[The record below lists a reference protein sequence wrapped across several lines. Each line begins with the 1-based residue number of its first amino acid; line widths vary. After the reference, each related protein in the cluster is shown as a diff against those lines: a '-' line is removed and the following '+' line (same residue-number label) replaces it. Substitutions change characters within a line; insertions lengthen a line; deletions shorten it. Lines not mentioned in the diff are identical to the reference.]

1 MNGQAGRRHGLR
13 TIAILASV
21 AALGS
26 MAIHML
32 VPALPVL
39 AGELGL
45 NPARAQQVVSVYLGG
60 LACGQLIAGPVADR
74 WGRRPVLLL
83 GLACYMLGA
92 AGGALAANFP
102 LLLGA
107 RLLQAMGGAAGVVA
121 SRVMV
126 GDSVRSRGSRKQAG
140 HADDDRPAIPGNL
153 ARYRGA
159 HCDSQRVAH
168 DPGNAGAGGRRL
180 VRVIVASAS
189 GNAGQDRCACQ
200 RLLHRPSAGQFGE
213 ASQGYARL
221 LSNPGFLLATGSLA
235 CASSS
240 LYMFLGSAPFLLI
253 RQFGL
258 TPAQTGTALLAIAGA
273 GIAGTRL
280 VGLAERRGDAL
291 LAGTAIAL
299 GGTLLATWLAYRG
312 IIGPVPL
319 VAPMMLLGVAS
330 GMIGPAAIHA
340 AIFAEEG
347 FAATAASLAG
357 ATQMLASGCAMA
369 ILGLFAPVTPLRLAL
384 ALLLTTAFAFCCA
397 LSRLPSAH
405 EQRDRAH

>member
-32 VPALPVL
+32 VPALPLL

-83 GLACYMLGA
+83 GLACYVLGA
-92 AGGALAANFP
+92 AAGALAANFP

-126 GDSVRSRGSRKQAG
+126 GDLFDRAEAASRQATLMTIVLLS
-140 HADDDRPAIPGNL
+140 PAISPVIGGFVVTHSGWRMILGML
-153 ARYRGA
+153 ALVGGA
-159 HCDSQRVAH
+159 SFASSWLLLPETQGGGGSPASGSSTAH
-168 DPGNAGAGGRRL
+168 P
-180 VRVIVASAS
+180 SAS
-189 GNAGQDRCACQ
+189 SA
-200 RLLHRPSAGQFGE
+200 RLLK
-213 ASQGYARL
+213 GYARL

-258 TPAQTGTALLAIAGA
+258 TPSQTGTALLAIAGA

-280 VGLAERRGDAL
+280 VGPTARRGDAL

-312 IIGPVPL
+312 IIGPVAL
-319 VAPMMLLGVAS
+319 VAPMTLLGVAS

-347 FAATAASLAG
+347 FSATAASLAG

-369 ILGLFAPVTPLRLAL
+369 ILGLFAPITPLRLAL
-384 ALLLTTAFAFCCA
+384 ALLLTTGFAFCCA
-397 LSRLPSAH
+397 LSRLLSAH
-405 EQRDRAH
+405 EQRDRAR

>member
-1 MNGQAGRRHGLR
+1 VNGQAGRRHGLR

-126 GDSVRSRGSRKQAG
+126 GDLFDRAEAASRQATLMTIVLLS
-140 HADDDRPAIPGNL
+140 PAISP
-153 ARYRGA
+153 
-159 HCDSQRVAH
+159 
-168 DPGNAGAGGRRL
+168 
-180 VRVIVASAS
+180 VI
-189 GNAGQDRCACQ
+189 G
-200 RLLHRPSAGQFGE
+200 
-213 ASQGYARL
+213 
-221 LSNPGFLLATGSLA
+221 GSL
-235 CASSS
+235 
-240 LYMFLGSAPFLLI
+240 
-253 RQFGL
+253 
-258 TPAQTGTALLAIAGA
+258 
-273 GIAGTRL
+273 
-280 VGLAERRGDAL
+280 
-291 LAGTAIAL
+291 
-299 GGTLLATWLAYRG
+299 
-312 IIGPVPL
+312 
-319 VAPMMLLGVAS
+319 
-330 GMIGPAAIHA
+330 
-340 AIFAEEG
+340 
-347 FAATAASLAG
+347 
-357 ATQMLASGCAMA
+357 
-369 ILGLFAPVTPLRLAL
+369 
-384 ALLLTTAFAFCCA
+384 
-397 LSRLPSAH
+397 
-405 EQRDRAH
+405 